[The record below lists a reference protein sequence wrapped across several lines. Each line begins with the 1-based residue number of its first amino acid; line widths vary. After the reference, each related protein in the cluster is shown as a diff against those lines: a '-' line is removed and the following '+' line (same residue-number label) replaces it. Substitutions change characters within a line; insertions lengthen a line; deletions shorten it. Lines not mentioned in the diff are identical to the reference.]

1 MNHLKRSVLAAVA
14 VLVGAG
20 SVLAQDSVEEKLQKK
35 LKEPFLAKAAW
46 ILEFDKAKSE
56 SKKSGKPI
64 FAYFTRSY
72 AP

>member
-35 LKEPFLAKAAW
+35 LKEPFLSKAPW